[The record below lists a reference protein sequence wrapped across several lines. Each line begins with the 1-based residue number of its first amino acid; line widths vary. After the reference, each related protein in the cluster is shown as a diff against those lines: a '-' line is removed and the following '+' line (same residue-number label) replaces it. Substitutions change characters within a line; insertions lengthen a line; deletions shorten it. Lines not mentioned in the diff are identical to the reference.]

1 MFGINTTHPYNNRPF
16 NAIKTIHRMIFYI
29 NKHHPFLLSDA
40 IAAAHHH
47 LSYYFYIDN

>member
-1 MFGINTTHPYNNRPF
+1 
-16 NAIKTIHRMIFYI
+16 MIFYI

-47 LSYYFYIDN
+47 LSYYFI